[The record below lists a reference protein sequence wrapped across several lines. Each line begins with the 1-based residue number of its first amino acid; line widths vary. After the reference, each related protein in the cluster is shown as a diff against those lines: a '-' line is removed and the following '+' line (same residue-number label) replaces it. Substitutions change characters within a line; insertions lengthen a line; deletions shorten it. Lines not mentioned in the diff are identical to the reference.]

1 MKRIVLALI
10 VMSLAAGSLTAQPLP
25 NLNKRILNRMSNQ
38 RVEEYLA
45 KNDIIFVPVGVTEM
59 HGGFPTDCETVL
71 AQAFALKM
79 AEQVDAITLDGLP
92 YFFAGGT
99 VIGAGTLELS
109 VRDGIDYLQNIA
121 HSLLRQGF
129 RRQVYVAFHGPAHF
143 TISPVIR
150 DFFNE
155 TMVPIQLIDLTKVA
169 LAGSNVNLYANASF
183 YSMYIAAYDLLGRIE
198 DVELTT
204 PEHDHSKPSPGST
217 AFLGPLNAL
226 GYQSGALGSYF
237 GKPSDHAV
245 TPNIPTA
252 EARKKMAEDG
262 KVMIDAIVKS
272 INVANVVKTLRDLDT
287 FTREKVVPAYGSRLP
302 GVYNTN
308 VR

>member
-1 MKRIVLALI
+1 MKKTILAIAVMLVVAGVLF
-10 VMSLAAGSLTAQPLP
+10 AQPLP

-45 KNDIIFVPVGVTEM
+45 RNDIIFVPVGVTEM

-99 VIGAGTLELS
+99 VIGGGTVELT
-109 VRDGIDYLQNIA
+109 VRDGIDYLYSIA

-129 RRQVYVAFHGPAHF
+129 RRQIYVAFHGPAHF
-143 TISPVIR
+143 TISPVLR

-155 TMVPIQLIDLTKVA
+155 TMVPIQLIDLTKIA

-183 YSMYIAAYDLLGRIE
+183 YSMYVAAYDLLGRIE

-217 AFLGPLNAL
+217 AFLNPLNAL

-252 EARKKMAEDG
+252 EARQKLADDG
-262 KVMIDAIVKS
+262 KIMIDAIIKS
-272 INVANVVKTLRDLDT
+272 INVPNVVKTLRDLDK
-287 FTREKVVPAYGSRLP
+287 FTQEQVVPKYGTRLP
-302 GVYNTN
+302 GVYNMKM
-308 VR
+308 R